1 MLIYFASNLIVCN
14 RFVDAVK
21 VIERYGTTNNDDK
34 FSQANMHKLFSIILF
49 KENDIDAAMV
59 EIDRAIKIFSK
70 IKSTSGLSLCHI
82 FRAYLRFFKVSDESS
97 GWSDD
102 SQERKSEQDKSFLQD
117 IDKFHEHFKNSG
129 HLKNTKISKYAE
141 NVERLMSLDF
151 KREVALIVMH
161 PIISNVN
168 DDPSSVK
175 QSKFYFLII
184 VFVNRDQK
192 TY

>member
-1 MLIYFASNLIVCN
+1 MWGS
-14 RFVDAVK
+14 
-21 VIERYGTTNNDDK
+21 
-34 FSQANMHKLFSIILF
+34 
-49 KENDIDAAMV
+49 
-59 EIDRAIKIFSK
+59 
-70 IKSTSGLSLCHI
+70 
-82 FRAYLRFFKVSDESS
+82 
-97 GWSDD
+97 
-102 SQERKSEQDKSFLQD
+102 
-117 IDKFHEHFKNSG
+117 SG